1 MEVKIMSATEN
12 PIDVI
17 SLAAGTS
24 YNKDNVSLARVKS
37 CIKHEHTSIL
47 EHATISFRIDG
58 ISRACYDKETEV
70 LTHEGWKY
78 FKDVK
83 MGEKILTLNPET
95 GYAEFQPV
103 EDIIQYRYDGDMHY
117 YHSQSVNLVVTP
129 NHNMWM
135 KKYDVRVPDSFHLVP
150 SEDIKVKRFY
160 FDKRIKYNH
169 IVSSDFILPQV
180 SYYRKNKIGD
190 TYLKVLPEKRFSRDN
205 VMRFLAWYIS
215 EGSARYSEQDNTWR
229 ISISQLKQ
237 KNYPRIKSV
246 LNSCGLSATPSY
258 HKVNDQS
265 TQIGFQCGSRQWG
278 DFLDKC
284 GHRAD
289 LKQLPFDNV
298 FDEFDAH
305 TAKIFIDEYFFGD
318 GSVDSNGCG
327 KLYTSSPVLADQLYT
342 LCYMAGYTATKTVRD
357 DRVGDYHTG
366 PHGTPIKYNFPSYVI
381 YVSLNGKRNYQ
392 PVMKTEQNF
401 DTMDYHDNVY
411 CVTVPNH
418 IIFVRRSGKAVWCGN
433 CSHQLVRHRL
443 ASFVQQSQR
452 YCKYT
457 NLSETDDWYV
467 VPQAI
472 AENKIRKE
480 IFAKKMKS
488 DAQTYEFLLED
499 GVNPED
505 ARYALPEAMKTSITM
520 TMNAREFFSF
530 LNLRLSSHAQAE
542 IRELA
547 GKMLKIAAAHSEQ
560 WAQLMEVY
568 NQNQHIIN

>member
-1 MEVKIMSATEN
+1 MKVTVMAATEA
-12 PIDVI
+12 PIDTI

-24 YNKDNVSLARVKS
+24 YKKDNVSYKRVES
-37 CIKHEHTSIL
+37 CVKHRHTSVL
-47 EHATISFRIDG
+47 EHATITFRIDG

-83 MGEKILTLNPET
+83 IGEKVLTLNPET
-95 GYAEFQPV
+95 GYAEFQPI
-103 EDIIQYRYDGDMHY
+103 EDIIQYKYDGDMHY

-135 KKYDVRVPDSFHLVP
+135 KRYDVRVPDSFHLVP

-160 FDKRIKYNH
+160 FDKRVKYNH

-180 SYYRKNKIGD
+180 SYYRKNKMGD
-190 TYLKVLPEKRFSRDN
+190 TYLKVLPEKRFNRDN

-237 KNYPRIKSV
+237 KNYSRIKSA
-246 LNSCGLSATPSY
+246 LNSCGLSATTSY
-258 HKVNDQS
+258 HNVNDQHI
-265 TQIGFQCGSRQWG
+265 QIGFQCGSRQWG

-284 GHRAD
+284 GHRAN
-289 LKQLPFDNV
+289 LKQLPFDNI

-305 TAKIFIDEYFFGD
+305 TAKIFIDEYFLGD
-318 GSVDSNGCG
+318 GSIDSNGCG
-327 KLYTSSPVLADQLYT
+327 KLFTSSPVLADQLYT

-357 DRVGDYHTG
+357 KVEDYHVG
-366 PHGTPIKYNFPSYVI
+366 PNGVPIKCNYPSYVI

-392 PVMKTEQNF
+392 PLMQTERNF
-401 DTMDYHDNVY
+401 DTVDYHDTVY

-443 ASFVQQSQR
+443 ASFVQESQR
-452 YCKYT
+452 YCKY
-457 NLSETDDWYV
+457 NLSSDDWYV
-467 VPQAI
+467 VPQEI
-472 AENKIRKE
+472 ERDEIRLAAFKDT
-480 IFAKKMKS
+480 MK
-488 DAQTYEFLLED
+488 DCGLRYNQLLVD
-499 GVNPED
+499 GVKPED
-505 ARYALPEAMKTSITM
+505 ARYVLPEATKTSLTM
-520 TMNAREFFSF
+520 TMNAREFFSM
-530 LNLRLSSHAQAE
+530 LNLRLSPKAQLE

-547 GKMLKIAAAHSEQ
+547 ANMLDAARNYNEQ
-560 WAQLMEVY
+560 WSQLMSLYDEV
-568 NQNQHIIN
+568 QDLIL